1 MRKIENRKDWLEF
14 IAACNRNT
22 VHLAKFGLSQ
32 NGDNIDC
39 FFDVYRVLSF
49 GFDFNDV
56 YENMMCSDEGSK
68 KLVEPSKYFDELQT
82 NYSTPFFVTDTGDNF
97 TWL

>member
-14 IAACNRNT
+14 IADCNRNT
-22 VHLAKFGLSQ
+22 VHLALFGLSQ

-39 FFDVYRVLSF
+39 FFNVYRTLDC
-49 GFDFNDV
+49 GFDLVIN
-56 YENMMCSDEGSK
+56 ENMMCSDKGSK

-82 NYSTPFFVTDTGDNF
+82 NYSTPFYIVDTGANYS
-97 TWL
+97 WL